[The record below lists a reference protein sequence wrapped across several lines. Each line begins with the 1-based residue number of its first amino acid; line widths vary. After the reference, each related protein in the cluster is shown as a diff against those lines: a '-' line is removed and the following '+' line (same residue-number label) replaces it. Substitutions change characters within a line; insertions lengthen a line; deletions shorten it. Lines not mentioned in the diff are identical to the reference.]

1 MYKIGE
7 LIQYGGTGVC
17 RISEIKNQTL
27 PGSDEQRLYYVLQP
41 LYKACVIS
49 VPVDSDK
56 VPIRPI
62 ISRQEA
68 DRLISQIPQREPK
81 PFHSRASRELAE
93 HYGALLR
100 SNSCDSWIDLTVS
113 IHSKK
118 QKVQAQKR
126 KIGSVDERF
135 LKQAEEMLF
144 GELAAA
150 LEIPKDQV
158 REYISAKLEEQKA
171 G

>member
-1 MYKIGE
+1 MYKIGD

-17 RISEIKNQTL
+17 RISEIKTQPL

-41 LYKACVIS
+41 LYKACVMS
-49 VPVDSDK
+49 
-56 VPIRPI
+56 IRPI

-93 HYGALLR
+93 HYGNLMKE
-100 SNSCDSWIDLTVS
+100 NSCDSWIDLTIS

-118 QKVQAQKR
+118 QKIQAQKR
-126 KIGSVDERF
+126 KMGSVDERF
-135 LKQAEEMLF
+135 LKQAEDMLF

-158 REYISAKLEEQKA
+158 REYISWVSPGKYK
-171 G
+171 GG